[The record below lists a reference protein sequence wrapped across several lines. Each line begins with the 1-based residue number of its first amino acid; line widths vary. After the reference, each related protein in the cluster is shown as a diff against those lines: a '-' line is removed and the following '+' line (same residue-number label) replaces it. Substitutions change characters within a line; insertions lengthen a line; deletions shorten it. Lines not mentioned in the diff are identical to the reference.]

1 MVTLNPVRLATLIGT
16 VTVGV
21 GVVKNL
27 AGQPLPPQPA
37 DVTQLIIC
45 LKDSAMR
52 RCQAYQIGTGRKIH
66 IEMNGSFVQDVER
79 NRITIEA
86 APGSTIKLTD
96 NGPPTKLEAF
106 GPARVDVEEFHF
118 NETSEDTDVDL
129 ERSRSGT
136 TTDLSYDHITTELK
150 PIHGAKVS
158 TYATHSSW
166 GVSPAREVTT
176 QANKSAYKSVAR
188 TGVTPLT
195 KTTSRQRTAFSV
207 SRRPR
212 ATSVSCS
219 LNLTLTRSHS
229 PTTSTPIR
237 GSGDVHGLKS

>member
-1 MVTLNPVRLATLIGT
+1 
-16 VTVGV
+16 
-21 GVVKNL
+21 
-27 AGQPLPPQPA
+27 
-37 DVTQLIIC
+37 
-45 LKDSAMR
+45 MR

-150 PIHGAKVS
+150 PIHGAKVGLHVR
-158 TYATHSSW
+158 YAQLV
-166 GVSPAREVTT
+166 G
-176 QANKSAYKSVAR
+176 
-188 TGVTPLT
+188 
-195 KTTSRQRTAFSV
+195 
-207 SRRPR
+207 
-212 ATSVSCS
+212 
-219 LNLTLTRSHS
+219 
-229 PTTSTPIR
+229 
-237 GSGDVHGLKS
+237 